1 MLERLWLW
9 QWGGAGTGGSRGG
22 AQGGMVPAVSGP
34 GPGGDAGSKGLAFQ
48 VGNIDHTDFG
58 NGHGLYLHL

>member
-1 MLERLWLW
+1 
-9 QWGGAGTGGSRGG
+9 
-22 AQGGMVPAVSGP
+22 MVPAVSGP